1 MSSSGTHG
9 RCCRAALFLVAAAA
23 LSFAACAPGSWDV
36 PTPSDLS
43 TGPVL
48 RWVELDLAFESAVFL
63 ETTNDGRVVVGGRL
77 PDGSFAVHVTEDGH
91 EWTALLVPD
100 GFVPLAV
107 DASGDRWVLIGA
119 PPGIHR
125 NDAEIFGDVFISD
138 DRGANWIEA
147 TLASMPDDQLPEYAS
162 RSMRVVEVIA
172 SGRQIVVAVLSF
184 STFDL
189 ESLLADRGLVPDGT
203 FMTYWTLDEDSIDIE
218 FRRFEHDDGAADE
231 IELNLT
237 YTELALSPEQV
248 DAIERYQS
256 DARIHLFG
264 GEGTTFAHLT
274 ASDGS
279 DAVGRW
285 TEEGFIL
292 LTDDWSHVAPQPQ
305 APPGPAS
312 DGVILVV
319 TTESPQKLSSADGS
333 EWQSEPFDEYSEGTH
348 REATVIDAV
357 GVVWSSWREGSE
369 RGRVRIT
376 RESAGQPPVET
387 AEFERLSTIRLLEAG
402 PAGLG
407 ALATL
412 SMPDGWSYAR
422 AGRAARDGYELR
434 YDEPSGGVTLWDV
447 NSDKAVYLFESRMS
461 EGPGTPVGAHQ
472 QGEGLSYRLAFDD
485 PDSAGELVA
494 FDAFDLQPV
503 FGQCWWT
510 SGRPGVFI
518 ERQRAQRGWHAGV
531 FPEFW
536 PWVGWSADGVD
547 WGWQALPEAFD
558 TCDASADLHLAVGTD
573 YVVAVLQPS
582 APPRFADAAD
592 GDADEP
598 TAPTAPRLFVA
609 HVP

>member
-1 MSSSGTHG
+1 MPLGARG
-9 RCCRAALFLVAAAA
+9 RCSQVALLLVAVVG
-23 LSFAACAPGSWDV
+23 LNLAACTPGEADI

-48 RWVELDLAFESAVFL
+48 QWTQLEFEFESVIFV
-63 ETTNDGRVVVGGRL
+63 ETTSDGRVVIGGRELGGSFAVRVTDDGEEWSALRL
-77 PDGSFAVHVTEDGH
+77 PDGV
-91 EWTALLVPD
+91 
-100 GFVPLAV
+100 VPLAA
-107 DASGDRWVLIGA
+107 DARGDLWVLIGA
-119 PPGIHR
+119 PLGIHHR
-125 NDAEIFGDVFISD
+125 GAEIFGDVFVSD
-138 DRGANWIEA
+138 DRGASWIEA
-147 TLASMPDDQLPEYAS
+147 SLDSMPGRQLPEYTS
-162 RSMRVVEVIA
+162 RSMRAVEVLT

-184 STFDL
+184 STFDVN
-189 ESLLADRGLVPDGT
+189 SLLADRGLIPDGAS
-203 FMTYWTLDEDSIDIE
+203 MAYWTLDEDSITVE
-218 FRRFEHDDGAADE
+218 LRRFENDDGVADE
-231 IELNLT
+231 TELNLT
-237 YTELALSPEQV
+237 YAELALSPNQI
-248 DAIERYQS
+248 DAIEGDQS

-264 GEGTTFAHLT
+264 GEGTTLAHVAAT
-274 ASDGS
+274 DGS

-285 TEEGFIL
+285 TEDGFIL
-292 LTDDWSHVAPQPQ
+292 LTDDWSHIAPRPQ
-305 APPGPAS
+305 APPGPDS

-319 TTESPQKLSSADGS
+319 ATELPRKLSSADGS

-376 RESAGQPPVET
+376 RESTGQPPVET

-422 AGRAARDGYELR
+422 AGRAAKDGYELR

-447 NSDKAVYLFESRMS
+447 NSDKTVYLFESRLS
-461 EGPGTPVGAHQ
+461 EGPGTPVGTHQ

-485 PDSAGELVA
+485 PDSAGEIVA

-503 FGQCWWT
+503 FGRCWWT

-536 PWVGWSADGVD
+536 PWVGWSADGAD

-592 GDADEP
+592 GDADDP
-598 TAPTAPRLFVA
+598 TGPTAPRLFVA
-609 HVP
+609 RVP